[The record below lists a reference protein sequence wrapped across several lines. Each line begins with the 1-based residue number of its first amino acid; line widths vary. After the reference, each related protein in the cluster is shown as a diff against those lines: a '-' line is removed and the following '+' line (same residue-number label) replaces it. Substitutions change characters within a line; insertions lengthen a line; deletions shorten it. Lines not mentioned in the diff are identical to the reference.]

1 MLQRSIAAADTGVGN
16 AMRAAT
22 LGHSRAIL
30 DRSSGNGA
38 GRRLNG
44 RGYVSSAGGGSV
56 LSFSNT
62 ARSAALRG
70 VGLCPWRLPGG
81 RPRRALKPGPGLCR
95 VVGHGARRRCC
106 LSRGRLVTGGFVPWS
121 EASARPLRRTPAGRT
136 GLWRTILPDG
146 IAGTTAPRGGADLW
160 KQRHQVKCWAR
171 CLFISNM
178 VTLSW
183 PNTFRSF
190 SSARISR
197 RFSGF
202 CRLCDRM

>member
-30 DRSSGNGA
+30 DRSSGGGA
-38 GRRLNG
+38 AVVERPWLRVFG
-44 RGYVSSAGGGSV
+44 RGRFGFELLQHRPVRGAQGCRPLPLAASRWTPAPRLEAGPGGFAGWSATARAGAAACLAGGWFRRFVCHG
-56 LSFSNT
+56 
-62 ARSAALRG
+62 
-70 VGLCPWRLPGG
+70 PRL
-81 RPRRALKPGPGLCR
+81 
-95 VVGHGARRRCC
+95 
-106 LSRGRLVTGGFVPWS
+106 
-121 EASARPLRRTPAGRT
+121 ARPLRRTPAGRT